1 MSAKRRKSECTK
13 PTYLIKKNKN
23 NKKESMPLFRVKT
36 LIIICLTTLVSS
48 CNGQEYR
55 NDPGNRSIQ
64 TSIGTQNSI
73 LVNKPK
79 EQISQVVRMMYQ
91 DSKGV
96 FWFGA
101 EGGAFRLAGDSL
113 IHIESIRSESGG
125 RVTIKDIA
133 EDKDGI
139 IWFGHSDG
147 ISSMD
152 GTSVTNYYESDG
164 LISHDVWC
172 IETDVNGN
180 VWIGTIEGTCIFD
193 GQGFTKFDLPEGK
206 RDTTVGVSSTKMIH
220 SILEDSKG
228 TIWFSSNAGLF
239 SYTNKKLKNISEEL
253 GIPTNF
259 VSKIVEDKKG
269 GFYVSTSIGLFYL
282 KENVLT
288 NISELHFEESKG
300 TGSII
305 VDYKGD
311 VWFNCGR
318 SIYRLSG
325 EKLTEYRIEEGNYGP
340 LTFQIYEDQ
349 QRRLWFVG
357 YGGAYRLENEKFL
370 SVTKDGP
377 W

>member
-1 MSAKRRKSECTK
+1 M
-13 PTYLIKKNKN
+13 
-23 NKKESMPLFRVKT
+23 KKEKTPFHGIKLFT
-36 LIIICLTTLVSS
+36 GIALCFILTS
-48 CNGQEYR
+48 CNGQANHGDKQNVIKET
-55 NDPGNRSIQ
+55 IQ
-64 TSIGTQNSI
+64 SPDS
-73 LVNKPK
+73 KK
-79 EQISQVVRMMYQ
+79 QISSVVRMMYQ
-91 DSKGV
+91 DSKGI

-113 IHIESIRSESGG
+113 IHIDSIRSESGG

-139 IWFGHSDG
+139 IWFGHTDG
-147 ISSMD
+147 ISSID
-152 GTSVTNYYESDG
+152 GTLVTNYYESDG
-164 LISHDVWC
+164 LISKDVWC

-180 VWIGTIEGTCIFD
+180 VWVGTIEGACIFD
-193 GQGFTKFDLPEGK
+193 GQGFNNFDLPEGK
-206 RDTTVGVSSTKMIH
+206 IDTTVGVSSTKMIH

-228 TIWFSSNAGLF
+228 TIWFCTNAGIF
-239 SYTNKKLKNISEEL
+239 SYTNKNLKNISDEV
-253 GIPTNF
+253 GVPTNF

-269 GFYVSTSIGLFYL
+269 GFWVSTSKGLFYL
-282 KENVLT
+282 KENILT

-305 VDYKGD
+305 VDFKGD
-311 VWFNCGR
+311 TWFNCSR

-340 LTFQIYEDQ
+340 LTFQIYEDR

-357 YGGAYRLENEKFL
+357 YGGAYRYENDRFINI
-370 SVTKDGP
+370 TQNGP

>member
-1 MSAKRRKSECTK
+1 MSARHRKYESTK
-13 PTYLIKKNKN
+13 PAYIIKKN
-23 NKKESMPLFRVKT
+23 NKKESMSLFRVKT
-36 LIIICLTTLVSS
+36 LIIMCLTTLVSS

-55 NDPGNRSIQ
+55 NDPSNRSTQ

-113 IHIESIRSESGG
+113 IHIDSIRSESGG
-125 RVTIKDIA
+125 RVTIKGIA
-133 EDKDGI
+133 EDKDGT
-139 IWFGHSDG
+139 IWFEHSDG
-147 ISSMD
+147 ISRLD

-370 SVTKDGP
+370 NVTKDGP

>member
-1 MSAKRRKSECTK
+1 MLFNPHLRQAQIRYASYKDRNPMKKMKVSFHG
-13 PTYLIKKNKN
+13 IK
-23 NKKESMPLFRVKT
+23 LFT
-36 LIIICLTTLVSS
+36 GIAICFILTS
-48 CNGQEYR
+48 CNGQTNNGDKQHIIKET
-55 NDPGNRSIQ
+55 IQ
-64 TSIGTQNSI
+64 SLDS
-73 LVNKPK
+73 KK
-79 EQISQVVRMMYQ
+79 QISPVVRMMYQ
-91 DSKGV
+91 DSKGNL
-96 FWFGA
+96 WFGA
-101 EGGAFRLAGDSL
+101 EGGAFRYDGDSL
-113 IHIESIRSESGG
+113 IHMDSIRSELGG

-139 IWFGHSDG
+139 IWFGHTDG
-147 ISSMD
+147 ISSIN

-164 LISHDVWC
+164 LTSNDVWC

-193 GQGFTKFDLPEGK
+193 GQQFTQFDIPEGK
-206 RDTTVGVSSTKMIH
+206 IDTTVGVSSTKMIH

-228 TIWFSSNAGLF
+228 TIWLSTNAGLF
-239 SYTNKKLKNISEEL
+239 SYSNKKLKNISDEV
-253 GIPTNF
+253 GVPTNF

-269 GFYVSTSIGLFYL
+269 GFWVSTSKGLFHL
-282 KENVLT
+282 KENILT
-288 NISELHFEESKG
+288 NVSEMHFEEGKG

-311 VWFNCGR
+311 IWFNCGR

-340 LTFQIYEDQ
+340 LTFQIYEDR

-357 YGGAYRLENEKFL
+357 YGGAYRYENDRFINI
-370 SVTKDGP
+370 TQNGP